1 MPSTARA
8 RTKIVTRAGLGS
20 LLLAA
25 AAAVLPGAA
34 AGLPAAAASLP
45 AAARMLGLSRTRVA
59 VPNSAR

>member
-25 AAAVLPGAA
+25 AAAGQASRRGGWPARGGPDAGRPGP
-34 AGLPAAAASLP
+34 G
-45 AAARMLGLSRTRVA
+45 
-59 VPNSAR
+59 

>member
-25 AAAVLPGAA
+25 AAAGQASRRGGWPARRGGWPARGGPDAGRPGP
-34 AGLPAAAASLP
+34 G
-45 AAARMLGLSRTRVA
+45 
-59 VPNSAR
+59 